1 MKKYTKKDLHIALG
15 FASFFTI
22 LYFIV
27 LSNIAFQYAVELSEV
42 VKILSWLGCL
52 ALPILLLIS
61 WYMCLERFVSLE
73 LSLDSEG
80 SGKWRRLFLAIRI
93 VMMLGLGILVFQ
105 RTMEL
110 VVFVGDHFRY
120 MEKLFV
126 CIIIKACI
134 VIGWWGACIYGVR
147 IQKQIISG
155 KCWKRYLVILFVWIF
170 ILFGISHCTL
180 PYEEEQVSKAWIE
193 YMKEQD

>member
-1 MKKYTKKDLHIALG
+1 MKKYTQKDLHIALV

-27 LSNIAFQYAVELSEV
+27 LSNIAFQDAVELPEV

-73 LSLDSEG
+73 LSRDSEG
-80 SGKWRRLFLAIRI
+80 SDKWRRLLLAIRI

-105 RTMEL
+105 KTMEL
-110 VVFVGDHFRY
+110 VVFMGDHFRY
-120 MEKLFV
+120 MEKLSV
-126 CIIIKACI
+126 CIMIKACI
-134 VIGWWGACIYGVR
+134 VIGWWGACIYGMKM
-147 IQKQIISG
+147 QKQIIFG
-155 KCWKRYLVILFVWIF
+155 KRWKRYLVILFVWIF
-170 ILFGISHCTL
+170 ILFGVSHCAL
-180 PYEEEQVSKAWIE
+180 PYEEEQIRNAWTE